1 PHVRPADHSGR
12 TWPNVFAAI
21 NHGAEPRVI
30 ILNHA
35 RDLHNGFRPFGPE
48 HFDANAGE
56 QVDGWPIGFNAMEVV
71 NSGAV
76 QTDPLQLIHDWMPR
90 RNHGPQVTPIGSSD
104 SHDVSRFIVGQG
116 RTYVRALDQNP
127 SRI

>member
-1 PHVRPADHSGR
+1 MAGGS
-12 TWPNVFAAI
+12 
-21 NHGAEPRVI
+21 GAELAI
-30 ILNHA
+30 HA

-76 QTDPLQLIHDWMPR
+76 QTDPLQLLGLGLALPAERIET
-90 RNHGPQVTPIGSSD
+90 GE
-104 SHDVSRFIVGQG
+104 
-116 RTYVRALDQNP
+116 VR
-127 SRI
+127 S